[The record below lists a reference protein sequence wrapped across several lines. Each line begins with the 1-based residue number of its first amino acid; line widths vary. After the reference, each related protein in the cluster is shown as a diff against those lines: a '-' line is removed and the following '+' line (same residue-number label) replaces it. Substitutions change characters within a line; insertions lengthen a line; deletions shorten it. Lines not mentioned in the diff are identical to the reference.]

1 MSTEGESSTED
12 DLLVVPEDP
21 TKINTTSPA
30 SVVEPSSDAS
40 SEAQPVIDLEMS
52 GTTEEATTPEP
63 VEFDPQYKQSFEGLL
78 FIGKVQR
85 QFKWLGHTFV
95 IKTMV
100 LEDMLEAGQLHRPYV
115 GTVADIK
122 AWQSLMIAGS
132 IVSVDGKPLPVPI
145 TDEITPLQTKFDYIN
160 QHWLPWTLDAL
171 YEQYLILDADVA
183 GVIEAMG
190 KAPGSAESTPG

>member
-1 MSTEGESSTED
+1 
-12 DLLVVPEDP
+12 
-21 TKINTTSPA
+21 
-30 SVVEPSSDAS
+30 
-40 SEAQPVIDLEMS
+40 
-52 GTTEEATTPEP
+52 
-63 VEFDPQYKQSFEGLL
+63 
-78 FIGKVQR
+78 
-85 QFKWLGHTFV
+85 
-95 IKTMV
+95 
-100 LEDMLEAGQLHRPYV
+100 
-115 GTVADIK
+115 
-122 AWQSLMIAGS
+122 MIAGS